1 MVKIKEIK
9 IREILNSVGKKT
21 IEVEI
26 RTGNNISAISSSPSA
41 IIPGKRETIT
51 TNKVSENKL
60 NEMINEVCNR
70 ELKNQEEIDTIL
82 ESYINELGANI
93 CLPFSLA
100 FARVM
105 AQAQNLTLV
114 EYISKIA
121 NYKKQRTSPIP
132 LIAIFSG
139 GVHNQK
145 EKGSIQNIMLAV
157 DIHPFSKAIQA
168 ITDIYSYIENEL
180 KKKDILKAYG
190 QSSGM
195 IVEEIA
201 IDEKFKMISDTIKT
215 LNYEKEVTIAIDVAA
230 EHLFKDEIYTYQGKK
245 IKSKELNKILNEY
258 IEKYN
263 ITYIED
269 PFDSKDEEYWK
280 KMKLENKTICIVGD
294 DLFATQDKYI
304 NNKLANGII
313 IKMNQV
319 GTLTGTIKAFCKAKE
334 ENMTIC
340 VSQRSIE
347 TEDTFMCDLAVAL
360 NATYIKIGGPRR
372 GDRIAKYNRLLR
384 LEEQEEEK
392 AYF

>member
-1 MVKIKEIK
+1 MKIKEIK
-9 IREILNSVGKKT
+9 TREILNSVGKRA

-26 RTGNNISAISSSPSA
+26 RTQNNIRAISSSPSA
-41 IIPGKRETIT
+41 IIPGKREVIT
-51 TNKVSENKL
+51 TNKGNESKL
-60 NEMINEVCNR
+60 NEMIHEVCNR
-70 ELKNQEEIDTIL
+70 ELENQEEFDSIL
-82 ESYINELGANI
+82 DSYMQELGSNI

-105 AQAQNLTLV
+105 AQVQNITLV
-114 EYISKIA
+114 EYIAKVA
-121 NYKKQRTSPIP
+121 NYKKQRKSPIP

-145 EKGSIQNIMLAV
+145 ENGSIQNIMLAV

-190 QSSGM
+190 SSSGM
-195 IVEEIA
+195 IVEEMT
-201 IDEKFKMISDTIKT
+201 IDEKFKMVLDTIKT
-215 LNYEKEVTIAIDVAA
+215 LNYENEVSIAIDVAA
-230 EHLFKDEIYTYQGKK
+230 EHFFKDEIYTYQGKT
-245 IKSKELNKILNEY
+245 IKSEELNEILNQY

-269 PFDSKDEEYWK
+269 PFDSNDEAYWK
-280 KMKLENKTICIVGD
+280 KMKSEHKTIRIVGD

-304 NNKLANGII
+304 NSELANGII

-319 GTLTGTIKAFCKAKE
+319 GTLTGTIKAFHKAKE
-334 ENMTIC
+334 ENMITC

-372 GDRIAKYNRLLR
+372 GDRVAKYNCLLR
-384 LEEQEEEK
+384 LEEQEKEII
-392 AYF
+392 

>member
-1 MVKIKEIK
+1 MIKIKEIK
-9 IREILNSVGKKT
+9 IREILNSVGKKAV
-21 IEVEI
+21 EVEI
-26 RTGNNISAISSSPSA
+26 RTYNNIRAISSSPSA
-41 IIPGKRETIT
+41 IIPGKREVIT
-51 TNKVSENKL
+51 TNEVNENKL
-60 NEMINEVCNR
+60 NEMINEICDR
-70 ELKNQEEIDTIL
+70 KLENQEEFDSIL
-82 ESYINELGANI
+82 DNYMSELGSNI

-105 AQAQNLTLV
+105 AQVQNLTLV
-114 EYISKIA
+114 EYIEKVA
-121 NYKKQRTSPIP
+121 NYKKQRKSPIP

-157 DIHPFSKAIQA
+157 DIHPFSKAIPA

-195 IVEEIA
+195 IVEEITT
-201 IDEKFKMISDTIKT
+201 DEKFKMVSDTIKT
-215 LNYEKEVTIAIDVAA
+215 LNYENEVSIAIDVAA
-230 EHLFKDEIYTYQGKK
+230 EHFFKDDIYIYQGKAM
-245 IKSKELNKILNEY
+245 KSQELNDILNQY
-258 IEKYN
+258 NKKYN

-280 KMKLENKTICIVGD
+280 KMKSAHKVISIVGD

-304 NNKLANGII
+304 NNELANGII

-319 GTLTGTIKAFCKAKE
+319 GTLTGVITAFCKAKK
-334 ENMTIC
+334 ENMTTC

-384 LEEQEEEK
+384 LEEQEKETI
-392 AYF
+392 

>member
-145 EKGSIQNIMLAV
+145 ENGSIQNIMIAV

-168 ITDIYSYIENEL
+168 ITDIYSYIESEL

-190 QSSGM
+190 SSSGM
-195 IVEEIA
+195 IV
-201 IDEKFKMISDTIKT
+201 
-215 LNYEKEVTIAIDVAA
+215 
-230 EHLFKDEIYTYQGKK
+230 
-245 IKSKELNKILNEY
+245 
-258 IEKYN
+258 
-263 ITYIED
+263 
-269 PFDSKDEEYWK
+269 
-280 KMKLENKTICIVGD
+280 C
-294 DLFATQDKYI
+294 
-304 NNKLANGII
+304 
-313 IKMNQV
+313 
-319 GTLTGTIKAFCKAKE
+319 
-334 ENMTIC
+334 
-340 VSQRSIE
+340 RS
-347 TEDTFMCDLAVAL
+347 
-360 NATYIKIGGPRR
+360 RR
-372 GDRIAKYNRLLR
+372 PSRRPQKRM
-384 LEEQEEEK
+384 E
-392 AYF
+392 